1 MNRTY
6 ALIRVSSDKQDF
18 NSQMEG
24 INNYCKQNNIIL
36 PDTNI
41 IQEYN
46 ISGYKTRLEDRE
58 GLQKLIQLAI
68 DKQMVRLIVFNQDRI
83 GRRLELLSFLSIM
96 TENGVTIISVTE
108 GILND
113 TTNDT
118 SDLLQAIKLWTASY
132 ESKKTSVRVK
142 NGKLNA
148 TKNGQWNG
156 GRVNIGYS
164 LKDGKLV
171 IDKLL
176 APIIREVYNVYIN
189 SGTNCAINYLQTH
202 GIKKNGS
209 TLIQMLRNPI
219 YKGQYNH
226 IQELYSEDDYK
237 QITQTN
243 KDLQIVDEAI
253 WNKAIQM
260 MESRRTGLKG
270 NRCKALNRSECEYE
284 GLLYHECGNKLTIDY
299 DNRGKTRRMLFKC
312 RKCKNS
318 KYTDSTFR
326 KCFSA
331 NKLLPQIDEHIQGL
345 FGELNRE
352 LLEDKYI
359 SKVNSKVRELEAS
372 KQGTQR
378 QIDTKRTIIQN
389 TNKKLQQMLL
399 LDVDV
404 STITVLTNTIN
415 SLESDIHQ
423 LEDSLNE
430 IHEELNKTAE
440 SVAERV
446 KILDKFVEMKD
457 IYKIADYK
465 QKKQILRIIIDRIVV
480 KDYDNITIYTNL
492 WP

>member
-1 MNRTY
+1 MNKTY

-24 INNYCKQNNIIL
+24 ITNYCKQNNIIL
-36 PDTNI
+36 QDTNI

-46 ISGYKTRLEDRE
+46 ISGYSTKLEDRK
-58 GLQKLIQLAI
+58 GLQQLIQLALNKEI
-68 DKQMVRLIVFNQDRI
+68 DTLIVFNQDRI

-96 TENGVTIISVTE
+96 TENNVTIISVTE

-132 ESKKTSVRVK
+132 ESKKTSIRVK

-148 TKNGQWNG
+148 TKNGKWNG
-156 GRVNIGYS
+156 GRVNLGY
-164 LKDGKLV
+164 KVQDGKLM
-171 IDKLL
+171 IDESI
-176 APIIREVYNVYIN
+176 APIIRETYNLYIN
-189 SGTNCAINYLQTH
+189 GGTNCAINYLQTH
-202 GIKKNGS
+202 NIKKSGS
-209 TLIQMLRNPI
+209 GLIQMLRNPI
-219 YKGQYNH
+219 YKGYYNH
-226 IQELYSEDDYK
+226 INELYSDDDYK
-237 QITQTN
+237 TINTFN
-243 KDLQIVDEAI
+243 KDLQIVSEDI
-253 WNKAIQM
+253 WNKAIELMQQ
-260 MESRRTGLKG
+260 RRTSLKG

-284 GLLYHECGNKLTIDY
+284 GLLYHICGNKLTIDY

-331 NKLLPQIDEHIQGL
+331 NKLLPQIDEQIQSL

-352 LLEDKYI
+352 LLEEKYI
-359 SKVNSKVRELEAS
+359 NKVNYKVRELEAS
-372 KQGTQR
+372 KQR
-378 QIDTKRTIIQN
+378 ISSEIDTKRTIIQN

-415 SLESDIHQ
+415 SLESDIHC
-423 LEDSLNE
+423 LKNSLDE
-430 IHEELNKTAE
+430 IHGELNKTSE
-440 SVAERV
+440 NVAERV

-457 IYKIADYK
+457 IYDIANYK
-465 QKKQILRIIIDRIVV
+465 QKRQILQTIINKIVV
-480 KDYDNITIYTNL
+480 TDYDDITIVTNL